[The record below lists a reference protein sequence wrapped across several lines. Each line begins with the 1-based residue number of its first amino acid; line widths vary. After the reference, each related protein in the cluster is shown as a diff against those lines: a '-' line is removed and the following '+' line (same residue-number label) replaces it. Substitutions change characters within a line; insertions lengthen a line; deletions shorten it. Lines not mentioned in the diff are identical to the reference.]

1 MQYPQY
7 PQYDTAMALTDDDRF
22 LIERAREVAPLL
34 RDGDVRQQLAAQLLV
49 QLADTAERLGGQP

>member
-1 MQYPQY
+1 
-7 PQYDTAMALTDDDRF
+7 MALTDDDRF

-34 RDGDVRQQLAAQLLV
+34 RNGDVRQQLAAQLLV